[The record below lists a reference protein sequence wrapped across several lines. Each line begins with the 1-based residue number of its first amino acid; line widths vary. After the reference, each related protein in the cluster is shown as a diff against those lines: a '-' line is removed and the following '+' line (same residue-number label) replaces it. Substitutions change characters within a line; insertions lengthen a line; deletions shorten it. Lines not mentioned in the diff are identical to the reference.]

1 MLTDQERL
9 RIWSYTDADGMATP
23 HVDTYRYAIPFG
35 LLSPDARNDT
45 LIWLVQNVNSGPGA
59 FIRSNEIGDLL
70 YYFTGVSLTD
80 AQVQEAL
87 LLLGIEPWDTVP
99 EDWVYRVHKDC
110 PCASMALDGE
120 GGIKTVDRSLYCVS
134 IIGCHGV

>member
-9 RIWSYTDADGMATP
+9 RIWSCTDADGMSTP
-23 HVDTYRYAIPFG
+23 HVDTDRYATPFG
-35 LLSPDARNDT
+35 LLATSVRNDT
-45 LIWLVQNVNSGPGA
+45 LIWLVQNVGSGSGA
-59 FIRSNEIGDLL
+59 FIRSHEIGDLL
-70 YYFTGVSLTD
+70 YYYTGANLTD

-110 PCASMALDGE
+110 PCSSMALDGE
-120 GGIKTVDRSLYCVS
+120 GGIKTVDRSLYCALQSESRV
-134 IIGCHGV
+134 